1 MSSSSCLPADTEGM
15 ATRAWSK
22 QIRGLTGWTA
32 AELRAAIAAGC
43 PDGGSAEDVAAWL
56 RSEKRGEEAE
66 RVAPHVA
73 RTWAELARALGMR
86 GKEPERV
93 LQRMAT
99 RPGFPGRPSRP
110 GKADG
115 ELPVEKIRAWI
126 ATIGGTVETVDD
138 AEIAAINRR
147 VKLLEL
153 EDKESERL
161 VRMERLA
168 DVEEVAQFAGQVIAN
183 AKAVLGS
190 IVDETVAALPEVVG
204 VNVRETVRRKVGT
217 LVRTALAELERLA
230 EGDTDSRDESGD

>member
-1 MSSSSCLPADTEGM
+1 M
-15 ATRAWSK
+15 ANRQWAK
-22 QIRGLTGWTA
+22 QIRGKSGWTA
-32 AELRAAIAAGC
+32 AELREAIAAGC
-43 PDGGSAEDVAAWL
+43 PDGGSPDEVAAWL
-56 RSEKRGEEAE
+56 RSVGRAEEAE

-115 ELPVEKIRAWI
+115 HLPVEEIRVWL
-126 ATIGGTVETVDD
+126 ATVGHAVEDVDD
-138 AEIAAINRR
+138 AELTKIQKRIFWLDLEEKEAA
-147 VKLLEL
+147 
-153 EDKESERL
+153 RL
-161 VRMERLA
+161 VRAERLA
-168 DVEEVAQFAGQVIAN
+168 DVEEVAQFCGQVIAN
-183 AKAVLGS
+183 AKSVLGS
-190 IVDETVAALPEVVG
+190 IVDETVAALPESVG
-204 VNVRETVRRKVGT
+204 VNVRETVRRKVGK